1 MARNDYDSSD
11 ELFADLEMDLIDIMS
26 GEVDEVAKEVYENQV
41 DYMYEE
47 YDRTYYNPRYKNN
60 GFADRDNWKS
70 EVKKIG
76 DIVEYSMENT
86 TLANGDNK
94 GERLDKYIEE
104 GRYNWRKY
112 PGKRPIYSRTQE
124 ILDGTSHVEMAIDDG
139 LSKRGWK

>member
-1 MARNDYDSSD
+1 MARNEYDSSD

-76 DIVEYSMENT
+76 DIVEYTMENT
-86 TLANGDNK
+86 AMANGDDK
-94 GERLDKYIEE
+94 GNRLDQYIEQ
-104 GRYNWRKY
+104 GRYGWRKH
-112 PGKRPIYSRTQE
+112 PGERPIYARTQN
-124 ILDGTSHVEMAIDDG
+124 ILNETSHVDMALEDG

>member
-1 MARNDYDSSD
+1 MVKNDYND
-11 ELFADLEMDLIDIMS
+11 ELELLSELQSDLMDIMA

-41 DYMYEE
+41 DYMYKE

-76 DIVEYSMENT
+76 DIVEYTMENT
-86 TLANGDNK
+86 TMANGDDKENRLDQYIEQGRYSWRK
-94 GERLDKYIEE
+94 HPGERPVYA
-104 GRYNWRKY
+104 
-112 PGKRPIYSRTQE
+112 RTQN
-124 ILDGTSHVEMAIDDG
+124 ILDETSHVDIALEDG

>member
-1 MARNDYDSSD
+1 MAKRIYDD
-11 ELFADLEMDLIDIMS
+11 ELELLSELQSDLMDIMA

-41 DYMYEE
+41 NYMYEE

-76 DIVEYSMENT
+76 DIVEYTMENT
-86 TLANGDNK
+86 TMANGDDKGNRLDQYIEQGRYGWRK
-94 GERLDKYIEE
+94 HPGERPVYA
-104 GRYNWRKY
+104 
-112 PGKRPIYSRTQE
+112 RTQN
-124 ILDGTSHVEMAIDDG
+124 ILDETSHVDMALEDG